1 MMGWHFRST
10 GVKGYDAKPATVEGW
25 VVTGGAIGEI
35 NDKGLVVKLD
45 EAGATAQP
53 PKS

>member
-1 MMGWHFRST
+1 
-10 GVKGYDAKPATVEGW
+10 

-45 EAGATAQP
+45 EAEATAQP
-53 PKS
+53 PKFSVDAKASP